1 MLQYACLENT
11 LPDRET
17 WQATVYRVA
26 KSQTLLH
33 YWESQFLGR
42 LIRSLGSS
50 RREGSGAL
58 EEEIGVWNSRGG
70 NDKLFFSSTF
80 LSLSHIK
87 HFFFKPGTDNYISV
101 KKSTKRQYW
110 RNNNK
115 LLKKKEEEPR
125 DLPGASMAKT
135 PHFQCRGLGF
145 DPCVKAHMLQRK
157 VCVPQIKI
165 QHAAI
170 KDPACPNSDPAPPNK

>member
-1 MLQYACLENT
+1 MLEPISYICFWLWILLCVFWVFLLLLRIEFMICCTLETNMV
-11 LPDRET
+11 LN
-17 WQATVYRVA
+17 V
-26 KSQTLLH
+26 
-33 YWESQFLGR
+33 
-42 LIRSLGSS
+42 
-50 RREGSGAL
+50 
-58 EEEIGVWNSRGG
+58 
-70 NDKLFFSSTF
+70 
-80 LSLSHIK
+80 
-87 HFFFKPGTDNYISV
+87 NYISV

-165 QHAAI
+165 LHAAI